1 MKPVYLKFLPA
12 VLSAGLIGLTGCN
25 NEYSLENEEVV
36 SFRHAYEDNFVKAFG
51 SIDPN
56 QSWDFS
62 SYAKQKRQSE
72 SQTRAVTQ
80 YVSVAKTDGN
90 HDGWYDGDEWYD
102 VEDNTLAWLE
112 TNLKEHENHL
122 GQMKS
127 STFRTEESTVFEVV
141 PIYQGEAALIWEL
154 HIRTKVDGSSE
165 WTDTNLWEKGKDMQ
179 EYSDGGWHA
188 VGSGNKTC
196 NSMDAEHI
204 KAKPIR
210 VDIPAKCSF
219 YFYLYNLSTTE
230 DAPQLNA
237 AVGQMNSSIDNPAQ
251 IAVLKNLDR
260 PGNIPSDYKA
270 YVLGCEDMK
279 YGGEYVDMDY
289 NDMVFLLVG
298 YIPEVIY
305 YETEE
310 ETIIRK
316 RYLIED
322 FGGFDYDFNDIIV
335 DVAQTTTTKYKVNS
349 ETLTKELLSEDV
361 GQKATISYFCG
372 TMPVQVKVGDTFFG
386 QVTDPTADA
395 AIVETQL
402 ARDPGIFDGPVCT
415 RTVPPTGTTVNYTKE
430 VTGWNPDLNYISVYV
445 WTKKNPWVARPSVQ
459 TDDIW
464 TTTGIWTSTF
474 PENGAVPYIIAVDQ
488 GVWPI
493 GEGVKYSGIYEM
505 TE

>member
-72 SQTRAVTQ
+72 SQTRAVADVTD
-80 YVSVAKTDGN
+80 YVSVVSS
-90 HDGWYDGDEWYD
+90 DGWYYIDNNIVTWLKGYLPEYHNNSEKITANSFRADE
-102 VEDNTLAWLE
+102 A
-112 TNLKEHENHL
+112 
-122 GQMKS
+122 
-127 STFRTEESTVFEVV
+127 TVFEIV
-141 PIYQGEAALIWEL
+141 PFYQGAAALYWEL
-154 HIRTKVDGSSE
+154 HLCTKVDDSS
-165 WTDTNLWEKGKDMQ
+165 WTDRVVWTKGLDFE
-179 EYSDGGWHA
+179 EYCYDNWHG
-188 VGSGNKTC
+188 VGSTNVNC
-196 NSMDAEHI
+196 NTLDAE
-204 KAKPIR
+204 ALRCKPVRI
-210 VDIPAKCSF
+210 DIPAKCSF
-219 YFYLYNLSTTE
+219 YFYLKNERNDDST
-230 DAPQLNA
+230 APQLDNFIH
-237 AVGQMNSSIDNPAQ
+237 QINSSIDNPPQ
-251 IAVLKNLDR
+251 IGALQGMTR
-260 PGNIPSDYKA
+260 PNNIRADYSCVA
-270 YVLGCEDMK
+270 LACEDMK
-279 YGGEYVDMDY
+279 KIDGVDATCDYDY
-289 NDMVFLLVG
+289 NDMVFLLTG
-298 YIPEVIY
+298 YVPQIIY

-335 DVAQTTTTKYKVNS
+335 DVAQTTATKYKINS
-349 ETLTKELLSEDV
+349 ETLTKELLSTEV

-395 AIVETQL
+395 ATVQAQL

-430 VTGWNPDLNYISVYV
+430 VTGWNPDLNNISVYV

-488 GVWPI
+488 GEMPD
-493 GEGVKYSGIYEM
+493 GEGIQYSKITVE
-505 TE
+505 TQQ